1 MRILLSIILIFF
13 TGTSVADESTGWG
26 KVVEIWSGYKG
37 GQVLFKL
44 DIAHLNPKSCGA
56 TTYYSVNPAT
66 ADADH
71 FLSMLLTA
79 KSTGNSVRVM
89 LSSSEC
95 HYNYPTAL
103 RMGVK

>member
-1 MRILLSIILIFF
+1 MILMLF
-13 TGTSVADESTGWG
+13 TGVPFADEPSGWG

-37 GQVLFKL
+37 GQILFKL
-44 DIAHLNPKSCGA
+44 NIAHLNPKSCGGSGF
-56 TTYYSVNPAT
+56 YSVNPAT
-66 ADADH
+66 ADVDH

-79 KSTGNSVRVM
+79 KSTGNSVQIM